1 MPARERVP
9 KRLPYADFFGYFLVR
24 RQESNILLLASSA
37 ININLQHEKVPPGI
51 PAAFW
56 GYGRDYSPTA
66 LLVSMVAT
74 IFSIL
79 GVRMPVDFSPR
90 HSTRF

>member
-37 ININLQHEKVPPGI
+37 ININLQHEKAPPKGG
-51 PAAFW
+51 ALC
-56 GYGRDYSPTA
+56 YVDYSPTA